1 MQLCISVELF
11 KLREDFQ
18 NERMVF
24 FLCVASDMSNYDL
37 IWLIPKLPADRLP
50 NIRIIRKLVN
60 FDGIIQ
66 NGIMC
71 AGSHFPSKA
80 IQTSCF

>member
-1 MQLCISVELF
+1 
-11 KLREDFQ
+11 
-18 NERMVF
+18 
-24 FLCVASDMSNYDL
+24 MSNYNL
-37 IWLIPKLPADRLP
+37 IWLIPKLLADRLP
-50 NIRIIRKLVN
+50 NIRVIRKLVN